1 MSDFLKRSWAT
12 VDLDS
17 IAGNMKQVK
26 KIVRPGCRIMAVV
39 KADAYGHGAKY
50 AARELNRS
58 GADWFGVSNIDEAV
72 SLRRDGIFKPILIF
86 GVTPVEYA
94 RELCEYSI
102 TQAVFSYSY
111 AKELS
116 EAAHSQGVTVEAHVK
131 VDTGMGR
138 LGFCVNE
145 DFVKDTADEIVK
157 LYTMPN
163 IKYTG
168 IFTHFSC
175 ADEKAE
181 ESVKYTKMQFR
192 RFKMITEELRSRGFE
207 IGLRHCC
214 NSAAT
219 MMYPEM
225 QMDMVRPGVILYG
238 LSPSADCDNM
248 LELSPAMQLKCVVSQ
263 IKTVPTGTS
272 ISYGRTYISQSERR
286 IASVT
291 IGYADG
297 YHRILSNRARMLVHG
312 EYAPVVGRVCM
323 DQLMLDVTDI
333 DGVSEG
339 DEVTIFGSDGKNT
352 LSADEMACLTNSINY
367 EVVCLIGKRVPRIYL
382 SGGSQVGVT
391 SYTGSACVKD
401 RF

>member
-1 MSDFLKRSWAT
+1 MADFLKRSWAT
-12 VDLDS
+12 VDLDN
-17 IAGNMKQVK
+17 IAHNIEKIK
-26 KIVRPGCRIMAVV
+26 EIVRDGCRILAVV

-50 AARELNRS
+50 VARELNRH

-86 GVTPVEYA
+86 GITPVEYA
-94 RELCEYSI
+94 KTLCEYSI
-102 TQAVFSYSY
+102 TQAVFSLEYAQKLSNA
-111 AKELS
+111 AKE
-116 EAAHSQGVTVEAHVK
+116 QGVTVEAHVK

-138 LGFCVNE
+138 LGFCV
-145 DFVKDTADEIVK
+145 DKAYVKETADKIEKIYN
-157 LYTMPN
+157 LDN

-181 ESVKYTKMQFR
+181 DSVSYTKMQFE
-192 RFKMITEELRSRGFE
+192 RFMAITEELKARGRE
-207 IGLRHCC
+207 VGIRHCC

-225 QMDMVRPGVILYG
+225 QLDMVRPGVIIYG
-238 LSPSADCDNM
+238 LSPSGDCENM
-248 LELSPAMQLKCVVSQ
+248 LDLRPAMQLKCVVSQ
-263 IKTVPTGTS
+263 VKTVPAGTS
-272 ISYGRTYISQSERR
+272 ISYGRTYVSDCERR

-297 YHRILSNRARMLVHG
+297 YHRILSNRARMLVRG
-312 EYAPVVGRVCM
+312 KFANVVGRVCM

-333 DGVSEG
+333 DGVCEG
-339 DEVTIFGSDGKNT
+339 DEVTIFGKDGENM
-352 LSADEMACLTNSINY
+352 LSADEMASLTNSINY

-382 SGGSQVGVT
+382 SGEKQIGVT
-391 SYTGSACVKD
+391 SYVGSACD
-401 RF
+401 TEGI